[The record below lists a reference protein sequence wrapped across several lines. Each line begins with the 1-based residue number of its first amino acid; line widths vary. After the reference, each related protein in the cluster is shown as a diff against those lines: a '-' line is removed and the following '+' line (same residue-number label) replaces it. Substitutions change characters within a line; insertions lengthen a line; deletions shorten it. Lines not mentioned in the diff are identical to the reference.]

1 MKGIYKILA
10 AAMALVLAAQPAGA
24 QGEQSAQINTSQHSQ
39 DVLGAIKQIG
49 NALIIIN
56 NNYVDTIDTQ
66 KMVDCA
72 LTEFVHT
79 LDPHSNYIPAKDVQS
94 ANEGLDGSFEG
105 VGIEFA
111 IIEDTLTVQ
120 NVISGGPAEAV
131 GLNIGDKIIRIDTAD
146 VAGVGLTNDD
156 VRAKLRG
163 PKGTSVTV
171 KVLRPGLAEA
181 IEFNIKR
188 GRIPLNSIDAAY
200 VTDEGYFYV
209 KLGRFA
215 MNSYLEFLRAV
226 IKKCKESPKG
236 IIFDLRTNGGG
247 YMNVAISLANL
258 FLEKGQVIV
267 YTEGHHQPL
276 QKKFADG
283 NGHLA
288 GRPLVILV
296 DENTASAS
304 EIFSGAIQD
313 WDKGIVIG
321 RRTFGKGLV
330 QRQIDLDNGAQMRLT
345 IARYHTPCGRVIQTP
360 YKDGERDKYYKKIVD
375 RYENGEFF
383 SIDSLHFPDSLK
395 YETLIQHRAIY
406 GGGGIM
412 PDIFIPED
420 TTAFTAY
427 YSSLVRKGHLNEF
440 VNLYCDHNRRQLE
453 SNCPDFK
460 TFNTYYDS
468 ISDKVLEELVEYA
481 AGKGLERD
489 DEQIAKSE
497 PALKPRLKALVARTL
512 FGTTEYFRVINAE
525 SDPEFRKALE
535 VLGDWPA
542 TLPSLLN

>member
-1 MKGIYKILA
+1 
-10 AAMALVLAAQPAGA
+10 MALVLAAMPAGA
-24 QGEQSAQINTSQHSQ
+24 QETAKNESAHSQ
-39 DVLGAIKQIG
+39 DVLNAIRQIG
-49 NALIIIN
+49 NTLIIIN

-79 LDPHSNYIPAKDVQS
+79 LDPHSNYIPAKDVKS
-94 ANEGLDGSFEG
+94 ANEELDGSFEG
-105 VGIEFA
+105 IGIEFA

-131 GLNIGDKIIRIDTAD
+131 GLNIGDRIIRIDTAN
-146 VAGVGLTNDD
+146 VAGVGIDNDG
-156 VRAKLRG
+156 VRDRLRG
-163 PKGTSVTV
+163 PKGTVVSVRIRRSGV
-171 KVLRPGLAEA
+171 PEILDFDIR
-181 IEFNIKR
+181 R

-200 VTDEGYFYV
+200 LTDDGYFYV

-215 MNSYLEFLRAV
+215 YNSYLEFLRAV
-226 IKKCKESPKG
+226 VEHCKEVAPKG

-258 FLEKGQVIV
+258 FLDKGQTIV
-267 YTEGHHQPL
+267 YTEGHHEPL
-276 QKKFADG
+276 QKQFADG
-283 NGHLA
+283 KGYLRDRHL
-288 GRPLVILV
+288 VVLV

-304 EIFSGAIQD
+304 EIFSGAVQD
-313 WDKGIVIG
+313 WDKGIIIG

-330 QRQIDLDNGAQMRLT
+330 QRQMDLENGAQLRLT
-345 IARYHTPCGRVIQTP
+345 IARYHTPSGRVIQTP

-395 YETLIQHRAIY
+395 YETLMQHRTIY

-412 PDIFIPED
+412 PDIFVPED
-420 TTAFTAY
+420 TTSFTPY
-427 YSSLVRKGHLNEF
+427 YSSLVRKGHLTEF
-440 VNLYCDHNRRQLE
+440 VNLYCDRNRKALE
-453 SNCPDFK
+453 SGCPDFK
-460 TFNTYYDS
+460 AFNEYYDGVEDS
-468 ISDKVLEELVEYA
+468 VLEELVLFA
-481 AGKGLERD
+481 ADKGLERND
-489 DEQIAKSE
+489 AEMAKSA

-525 SDPEFRKALE
+525 ADPEFTKALE
-535 VLGDWPA
+535 VLRDWPA